1 MTKTYS
7 AKPQEVSGSWQVL
20 DASGRRLGQ
29 IATEAAWLLM
39 GKHRPTYTPHV
50 LTGDFVIVTNA
61 AKVSV
66 SGNKQVQKI
75 YYRHSGYP
83 GGMRETPLNV
93 VLQRHPTRVIE
104 HAVRGMLPKNAL
116 GRQMFRRLKVYAG
129 SEHPH
134 QAQVS
139 AELKTR
145 LDPAKQEERQ

>member
-1 MTKTYS
+1 MTKTYN

-29 IATEAAWLLM
+29 VATEAAWLLM

-83 GGMRETPLNV
+83 GGMRATPLNV

-104 HAVRGMLPKNAL
+104 HAVRGMLPKNSL

-129 SEHPH
+129 GEHPH

-139 AELKTR
+139 AELKTHR
-145 LDPAKQEERQ
+145 DPAKQEEGQ